1 VGGGGEGPISLLI
14 SPTLRSIIANFSP
27 LNSKS
32 NSPTIMIISSSL
44 PYSYSKLMHDLREIE
59 EEAKKQIDIQMTIGS
74 VGLTVCEN
82 EVPEVTITG
91 KQHQ

>member
-1 VGGGGEGPISLLI
+1 
-14 SPTLRSIIANFSP
+14 
-27 LNSKS
+27 
-32 NSPTIMIISSSL
+32 
-44 PYSYSKLMHDLREIE
+44 MHDLREIE